1 MMLRSTN
8 KFQFILVILIA
19 AIFLAACDELEALN
33 NNEEAKETETDN
45 GYTKVTADFERV
57 VDGDTIIVNL
67 NGEEESIRLL
77 LIDTPESVHP
87 GEPTQPYG
95 EESSEFAEEYFDDVD
110 EVELEIG
117 QEERGKYDRLLAHV
131 FVDDENFNKVMVEKG
146 YARVAFVQEPNTK
159 YIDEYNEAEEEAKE
173 DNKKIWSIDDY
184 VTDRG
189 FNAE

>member
-87 GEPTQPYG
+87 DEPTQPYG

-117 QEERGKYDRLLAHV
+117 QEERGKYGRLLAHV

-159 YIDEYNEAEEEAKE
+159 YIDEFNEAEEEAKE

-189 FNAE
+189 FNVE